1 MKKLKKRLE
10 RKLVCEVKV
19 RICLQAS
26 LEYPVLIPSAIKLP
40 ICRNNN
46 KNKIYLK
53 YERTINVVMMM
64 MMMMITWARKSIMRG
79 KPITM

>member
-40 ICRNNN
+40 ICQNQFRIQANHHCCDDVDDDDVDDDDDDDDLGE
-46 KNKIYLK
+46 KEHH
-53 YERTINVVMMM
+53 ER
-64 MMMMITWARKSIMRG
+64 
-79 KPITM
+79 